1 MPLTT
6 SPSPIQKALSRTFL
20 KWDEGKEK
28 VVSGLYK
35 MSYRAGGLPA
45 SAETQRTRELETSS
59 LLVCESPKGEAGALD
74 QLANLSFL
82 LTDGDTVSWCGIRHL
97 LCIELLH
104 LGKALIRSS
113 KCLPPTIP
121 SLSSKK
127 SLWCSVLPKVTSCS
141 SLLPFPFLSPQS
153 SVPSFQDGGLTGVS
167 PALPICHLQRPDP
180 DPGLSAGLET
190 AGHSSFL

>member
-113 KCLPPTIP
+113 KCLPPLSCPSPARRACGVQSSLRSLPVLPFFP
-121 SLSSKK
+121 SL
-127 SLWCSVLPKVTSCS
+127 
-141 SLLPFPFLSPQS
+141 F
-153 SVPSFQDGGLTGVS
+153 
-167 PALPICHLQRPDP
+167 
-180 DPGLSAGLET
+180 
-190 AGHSSFL
+190 